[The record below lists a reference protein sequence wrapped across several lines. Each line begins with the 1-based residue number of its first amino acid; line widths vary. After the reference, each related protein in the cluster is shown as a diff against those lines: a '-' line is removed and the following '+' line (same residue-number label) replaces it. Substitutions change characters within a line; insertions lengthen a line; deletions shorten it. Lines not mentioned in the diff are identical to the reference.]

1 MVVIGKPGLQWGIP
15 RAESY
20 KTFRILVEGEG
31 EGYRYRVQ
39 TGQIPDRIDRAEPD
53 TALPANRQRPASRSD
68 SRQRHAVPS
77 YRFTNNVACF
87 VIPPLEAEIV
97 TLVLVLTLFD

>member
-1 MVVIGKPGLQWGIP
+1 MIVIGKPGLQWGIP
-15 RAESY
+15 GVESY

-31 EGYRYRVQ
+31 EGVPSSFVPALHSTLWR
-39 TGQIPDRIDRAEPD
+39 G
-53 TALPANRQRPASRSD
+53 TALFSNRQRAASRSH

-77 YRFTNNVACF
+77 YRFTSNVACF
-87 VIPPLEAEIV
+87 VTPPLEAEIV